1 MVDTDFDVETLQQ
14 VGNII
19 MCTGCREEENLELCE
34 ECESRNLDGTCACTH
49 CPECKKTKQCYSCA
63 TRGGWTPLSALQEL
77 ERERT
82 P

>member
-1 MVDTDFDVETLQQ
+1 MLSQDVAGAQGVAGDDEMSKT
-14 VGNII
+14 
-19 MCTGCREEENLELCE
+19 LELCE
-34 ECESRNLDGTCACTH
+34 ECESRNLNGTCDCTH
-49 CPECKKTKQCYSCA
+49 CPECGKDKQCYSCA